1 MEEEIC
7 DTCKYQSIDGGYG
20 PTCRR
25 NAPKCAPI
33 FMPGELFL
41 RGFWPILNYG
51 EKGCGEW
58 ASELEPTGEANKS

>member
-1 MEEEIC
+1 MEEEVC

-25 NAPKCAPI
+25 NTPVVGPI
-33 FMPGELFL
+33 MPGELFL
-41 RGFWPILNYG
+41 RGFWPVLNYG

-58 ASELEPTGEANKS
+58 ASKFPSGSEANKS